1 MNLSPELIGIIASAI
16 ALGALMVT
24 LFISIRSD
32 HNEFRA
38 EVAAD
43 RRAFQAGMDEFRR
56 DMNEFRREMRRLAER
71 QSHLE
76 GVQEAQA
83 STSTAGS

>member
-43 RRAFQAGMDEFRR
+43 RRAFQAGMDEFRS
-56 DMNEFRREMRRLAER
+56 EVLRLSER
-71 QSHLE
+71 QSRIE

-83 STSTAGS
+83 SASTAGS